1 MKRTMVISGIGLAFI
16 VGIMV
21 VGSVS
26 AATPNV
32 GKAQNFSHMKSSDEV
47 KTNDRAALEEVR
59 VGRAS
64 DLARQIRAVDIAG
77 QVRGID
83 EIRSGRILDVDRMR
97 QLDIGRS
104 MDGGPFANSRVSD
117 HSMEVI
123 FDR

>member
-1 MKRTMVISGIGLAFI
+1 MKRKIVISGIGLALV
-16 VGIMV
+16 VGIMI

-26 AATPNV
+26 AATPNA
-32 GKAQNFSHMKSSDEV
+32 GKAQDFSSMKSSNEV
-47 KTNDRAALEEVR
+47 KPNDRAALEEVR

-64 DLARQIRAVDIAG
+64 DLARALQSVDIAK
-77 QVRGID
+77 QARGID